1 VIVLLRLGCG
11 ILGVSVALLA
21 VCDPPRV
28 TVGNRSSVGDLVVVS
43 VRRPLKERLSV
54 NLGVNVVVGTIVGLW
69 RNVVDGVGV
78 GLREAD
84 GCRDHDCVRALT
96 TVWERVDI
104 RVTVSGLRGLSV
116 FSAGAVS
123 VSVAVGTRECVRV

>member
-1 VIVLLRLGCG
+1 MIVLLRLGCG

-54 NLGVNVVVGTIVGLW
+54 NL
-69 RNVVDGVGV
+69 
-78 GLREAD
+78 
-84 GCRDHDCVRALT
+84 RDAEGGHGNA
-96 TVWERVDI
+96 
-104 RVTVSGLRGLSV
+104 
-116 FSAGAVS
+116 AGHTSCGAP
-123 VSVAVGTRECVRV
+123 